1 MLTVPTCPECYATNS
16 RISPLL
22 NPEDCLLHHRQYI
35 CHTCGRCICADV
47 DDKGRFRALFPFKTL
62 EIAKLYLRAA
72 EVIWEQACGI
82 YEIEDT
88 KDRKH
93 YKIFPSTIE
102 LNDYLQKNKQK
113 HCNLQKPLFITPL
126 YKACLPEQL
135 RKLSVEET
143 TIYIKERITSLV

>member
-1 MLTVPTCPECYATNS
+1 MQTVSTCPECYANDK
-16 RISPLL
+16 RITPLL

-35 CHTCGRCICADV
+35 CGTCGRCICADV
-47 DDKGRFRALFPFKTL
+47 DDKGKFRALFPFKTL

-72 EVIWEQACGI
+72 EVIHQCACSI
-82 YEIEDT
+82 YEIADS
-88 KDRKH
+88 KGRKQ
-93 YKIFPSTIE
+93 YKIFPSVVE

-113 HCNLQKPLFITPL
+113 YCNLQKPLFITPL

-143 TIYIKERITSLV
+143 TIYIKERITP